1 MSASPG
7 QKQPARSTTRVPHSF
22 FYDRIIPVLLVV
34 LAVVL
39 AAVMVL
45 VIGALIGVIP
55 VK

>member
-1 MSASPG
+1 MNASPD
-7 QKQPARSTTRVPHSF
+7 QKQPARGTSHVPHSF
-22 FYDRIIPVLLVV
+22 FYDRIIPVILVV

-39 AAVMVL
+39 AVVMVL